1 MVRIAEMC
9 KTVTFILLV
18 FFVFFCVFNLALG
31 HDGAGNG
38 SERQWNNLNDIVNT
52 RDVGSRIKR
61 SPTKPR
67 LIEEKDCAE
76 EIKRLCGNL
85 PSNSD
90 DLLVLE
96 CIQSFK
102 VSVKS

>member
-1 MVRIAEMC
+1 MC
-9 KTVTFILLV
+9 GTATYVLLV
-18 FFVFFCVFNLALG
+18 FFVFFRVFNLVLG
-31 HDGAGNG
+31 HDGAANGNG
-38 SERQWNNLNDIVNT
+38 HDGEWNDLNDVNM
-52 RDVGSRIKR
+52 RDAGSRAKR
-61 SPTKPR
+61 SATKVR

-102 VSVKS
+102 VSVTS

>member
-1 MVRIAEMC
+1 MEMC
-9 KTVTFILLV
+9 KTVMCILFV
-18 FFVFFCVFNLALG
+18 VFVFFCMFNLALG

-38 SERQWNNLNDIVNT
+38 SGYDRQQSNLNYIANV
-52 RDVGSRIKR
+52 RDEGNRSKR
-61 SPTKPR
+61 SATRAR

-85 PSNSD
+85 LTNSD
-90 DLLVLE
+90 DLFVLE

-102 VSVKS
+102 VSVQS